1 VTETGRKLR
10 LVPPDEPPQLTPGA
24 AKVLLRILLKAAEN
38 PSRTE
43 ARSQTQNGQTQDL

>member
-10 LVPPDEPPQLTPGA
+10 LVTPDEPPQLTPGA

-38 PSRTE
+38 PSRPE
-43 ARSQTQNGQTQDL
+43 ARSQTPNDRIRDL